1 MHQLGELDPGTR
13 CMGVFF
19 CAAAGAASIAAEGAR
34 QGKAGAAQ
42 PLAAEFPER
51 ERGHVPYEVRY
62 NMLYLRLRNATS
74 RKSLGG

>member
-19 CAAAGAASIAAEGAR
+19 CAAAGAASSATAGAR
-34 QGKAGAAQ
+34 HTPERAQGKAGAAQ

-51 ERGHVPYEVRY
+51 KRGRVKGGAFARAK
-62 NMLYLRLRNATS
+62 R
-74 RKSLGG
+74 SLV

>member
-19 CAAAGAASIAAEGAR
+19 CAAAGAASSAAAGAR
-34 QGKAGAAQ
+34 HTPERAHGKAGAAQ

-51 ERGHVPYEVRY
+51 ERGACS
-62 NMLYLRLRNATS
+62 LRS
-74 RKSLGG
+74 KV

>member
-19 CAAAGAASIAAEGAR
+19 CAAAGAASSAAVGAR
-34 QGKAGAAQ
+34 HTPERAQGKAGAAQ

-51 ERGHVPYEVRY
+51 ERGRVKGGAFARAK
-62 NMLYLRLRNATS
+62 R
-74 RKSLGG
+74 SLV